1 MRRSNVSPSRVQ
13 AGSQRGPVG
22 CVDGHALAHEA
33 VAAPVRRGSRDP
45 NAAAYMFGQLAEP
58 VEPEEPV
65 EGVVVEF
72 VLVDGVVVV
81 LLDEPVAAFAIAVP
95 PPMRAPV
102 TARVARAL

>member
-1 MRRSNVSPSRVQ
+1 M
-13 AGSQRGPVG
+13 
-22 CVDGHALAHEA
+22 DGHALAHEA

-45 NAAAYMFGQLAEP
+45 NAAAYMFGQLAELVVP
-58 VEPEEPV
+58 EPV